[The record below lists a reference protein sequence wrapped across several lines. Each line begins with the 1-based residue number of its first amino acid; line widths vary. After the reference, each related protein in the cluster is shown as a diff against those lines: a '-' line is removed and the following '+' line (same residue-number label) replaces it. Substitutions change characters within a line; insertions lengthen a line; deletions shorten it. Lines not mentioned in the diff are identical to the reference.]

1 MSELVILYFSS
12 DITNCM
18 KLPNDHYH
26 QLIIHKKVL
35 KSSILVLMGDL
46 MKDSKFLYTKRF

>member
-12 DITNCM
+12 DITDCM

-35 KSSILVLMGDL
+35 K
-46 MKDSKFLYTKRF
+46 F